1 MMAEPLKGRD
11 IVLVVDDNPETLSLL
26 IEAIETAGM
35 TALVARDGDTAL
47 SLVGRVQPDIVL
59 LDAVM
64 PGMDGFETCRRL
76 KSRPAVAAVPVIF
89 MTGLSESDH
98 VLEGLRAGGVDYL
111 TKPINPDELV
121 ARIAIHIANAR
132 MVEDARHALD
142 ATGQSILALREDGS
156 VSWASPGATL
166 ALEAA
171 FAGIPADTL
180 ENSSSVRKWAQRM
193 RSVAVSQ
200 AMDLKLGESANR
212 CVTLSIVGRS
222 AAGDLLVRAAPC
234 DAEKPE
240 ARLSREL
247 ELSLREGEVLY
258 WLCQGKTNRDIAQIL
273 DLSPRTVMKHVEQLF
288 AKLQVENRT
297 AAASIGLRVLMRI
310 A

>member
-26 IEAIETAGM
+26 IEAIESAGM

-47 SLVGRVQPDIVL
+47 TLVGRIQPDIVL

-64 PGMDGFETCRRL
+64 PGMSGFEACRRL

-142 ATGQSILALREDGS
+142 ATGQSILALRNDGS
-156 VSWASPGATL
+156 LSWASPGATL
-166 ALEAA
+166 ALETA
-171 FAGIPADTL
+171 FAGTVAETL
-180 ENSSSVRKWAQRM
+180 ESKSSVRLWVEQM
-193 RSVAVSQ
+193 RSSAVSQ
-200 AMDLKLGESANR
+200 ATELTLGEPGNR
-212 CVTLSIVGRS
+212 CVKLSMVGRS

-234 DAEKPE
+234 DIENPE
-240 ARLSREL
+240 AKLSREL
-247 ELSLREGEVLY
+247 GLSLREGEVLY

-310 A
+310 V

>member
-1 MMAEPLKGRD
+1 MMAEPLKGRE

-26 IEAIETAGM
+26 IEAIESAGM

-47 SLVGRVQPDIVL
+47 TLVGRIQPDIVL

-64 PGMDGFETCRRL
+64 PGMSGFEACRRL

-142 ATGQSILALREDGS
+142 ATGQSILALRNDGS
-156 VSWASPGATL
+156 LSWASPGATL
-166 ALEAA
+166 ALETA
-171 FAGIPADTL
+171 FAGTVAETL
-180 ENSSSVRKWAQRM
+180 ESKSSVRLWVEQM
-193 RSVAVSQ
+193 RSSAVSQ
-200 AMDLKLGESANR
+200 ATELTLGEPGNR
-212 CVTLSIVGRS
+212 CVKLSMVGRS

-234 DAEKPE
+234 DIENPE
-240 ARLSREL
+240 AKLSREL
-247 ELSLREGEVLY
+247 GLSLREGEVLY

-310 A
+310 V

>member
-26 IEAIETAGM
+26 IEAIESAGM

-47 SLVGRVQPDIVL
+47 TLVGRIQPDIVL

-64 PGMDGFETCRRL
+64 PGMSGFEACRRL

-142 ATGQSILALREDGS
+142 ATGQSILALRNDGS
-156 VSWASPGATL
+156 LSWASPGATL
-166 ALEAA
+166 ALETA
-171 FAGIPADTL
+171 FAGTVAETL
-180 ENSSSVRKWAQRM
+180 ESKSSVRLWVEQM
-193 RSVAVSQ
+193 RSSAVSQ
-200 AMDLKLGESANR
+200 ATELKLGEPGNR
-212 CVTLSIVGRS
+212 CVKLSMVGRS

-234 DAEKPE
+234 DIENPE
-240 ARLSREL
+240 AKLSREL
-247 ELSLREGEVLY
+247 GLSLREGEVLY

-310 A
+310 V

>member
-1 MMAEPLKGRD
+1 MCVMMAEPLKGRD

-26 IEAIETAGM
+26 IEAIESAGM

-47 SLVGRVQPDIVL
+47 TLVGRIQPDIVL

-64 PGMDGFETCRRL
+64 PGMSGFEACRRL

-142 ATGQSILALREDGS
+142 ATGQSILALRNDGS
-156 VSWASPGATL
+156 LSWASPVPHSPLKRHLRARWRKLSRASPPSGCGSSRCAP
-166 ALEAA
+166 ALCRK
-171 FAGIPADTL
+171 PR
-180 ENSSSVRKWAQRM
+180 SS
-193 RSVAVSQ
+193 
-200 AMDLKLGESANR
+200 
-212 CVTLSIVGRS
+212 RS
-222 AAGDLLVRAAPC
+222 A
-234 DAEKPE
+234 
-240 ARLSREL
+240 
-247 ELSLREGEVLY
+247 SLATG
-258 WLCQGKTNRDIAQIL
+258 A
-273 DLSPRTVMKHVEQLF
+273 
-288 AKLQVENRT
+288 
-297 AAASIGLRVLMRI
+297 
-310 A
+310 

>member
-1 MMAEPLKGRD
+1 
-11 IVLVVDDNPETLSLL
+11 
-26 IEAIETAGM
+26 M

-47 SLVGRVQPDIVL
+47 TLVERVKPDIVI

-64 PGMDGFETCRRL
+64 PGMSGFETCRRL
-76 KSRPAVAAVPVIF
+76 KSRPTVAAVPVIF

-132 MVEDARHALD
+132 MVEDARRALD
-142 ATGQSILALREDGS
+142 ATGQSILALRDDGT
-156 VSWASPGATL
+156 VSWASPGASL

-171 FAGIPADTL
+171 FAGTAQDTL
-180 ENSSSVRKWAQRM
+180 EQEISVRRWVTQM
-193 RSVAVSQ
+193 RSSAVSQ
-200 AMDLKLGESANR
+200 STDLKLGEADGGR
-212 CVTLSIVGRS
+212 CVKLSMVGRS
-222 AAGDLLVRAAPC
+222 AAGDLLVRAVPC
-234 DAEKPE
+234 DIENPE
-240 ARLSREL
+240 AMLSRDL
-247 ELSLREGEVLY
+247 GLSLREGEVLY
-258 WLCQGKTNRDIAQIL
+258 WLCQGKTNKDIAQIL